1 MLEIINIVKK
11 SNDIIKQIIFSKN
24 NFLQI
29 SSKFVFR
36 LYSFVVDMRKG
47 TYRQKCHDTDCKAF
61 QGIERLLPKNVAPWL
76 MMLDEEF

>member
-24 NFLQI
+24 YFLQI